1 MKKIKLFLVK
11 FLFFIIGNLPFSI
24 IYLIS
29 NFLSFVVHNL
39 AGYRVEVVE
48 NNLKSSNLNL
58 SKSQIKALKNKF
70 YSHFCDI
77 YLEMIKLDCLTKNE
91 IKDRFKVLNPEIA
104 NNFFSNGKSVILMVS
119 HYGGYEWC
127 TTLNNYFEHQV
138 AAIYTPLKDKELEKL
153 TLKSRKKHGIELIS
167 RYNALDKIRNLENS
181 GKKYIYGFMAD
192 QSPQI
197 RKINYWSKFLGVEV
211 PVFTGAER
219 MAKELNIPVIFA
231 KMSKIDRGK
240 YEMKLELITE
250 NPNSVKDFGITEK
263 YLRLV
268 ENQIHENP
276 DFYFWTHNR
285 FKHRKTN

>member
-29 NFLSFVVHNL
+29 NFLSFVVHNVV
-39 AGYRVEVVE
+39 GYRVTVVE

-58 SKSQIKALKNKF
+58 SQSQIKSLKNKF

-77 YLEMIKLDCLTKNE
+77 YLEMIKLDCLTKKQIE
-91 IKDRFKVLNPEIA
+91 DRFKVLNPEIA
-104 NNFFSNGKSVILMVS
+104 NNFFSKGKSVILMVS

-181 GKKYIYGFMAD
+181 GIKYMYGFVAD

-231 KMSKIDRGK
+231 KMSKIDRGQ

>member
-1 MKKIKLFLVK
+1 MKKIKIFFVK
-11 FLFFIIGNLPFSI
+11 FLFFIVGYLPFPI

-29 NFLSFVVHNL
+29 NCLSFIVYYL
-39 AGYRVEVVE
+39 IGYRVNVVE

-58 SKSQIKALKNKF
+58 SDQQIKILKKKF

-77 YLEMIKLDCLTKNE
+77 YLEMIKLDYLSKE
-91 IKDRFKVLNPEIA
+91 QIKDRFKILNPEIA
-104 NNFFSNGKSVILMVS
+104 NNFLVEGKSVILMVS

-127 TTLNNYFEHQV
+127 TTLDNFFEHQV

-153 TLKSRKKHGIELIS
+153 TRKSRERHGIKLIS
-167 RYNALDKIRNLENS
+167 RYTALD
-181 GKKYIYGFMAD
+181 D
-192 QSPQI
+192 I

-219 MAKELNIPVIFA
+219 LAKELNLPVVFA
-231 KMSKIDRGK
+231 KMSKIKRGR
-240 YEMKLELITE
+240 YEMKLELITD
-250 NPNSVKDFGITEK
+250 NPNSVKDFEITEM

-276 DFYFWTHNR
+276 SYYFWTHKR
-285 FKHRKTN
+285 FKHRKN

>member
-1 MKKIKLFLVK
+1 MV
-11 FLFFIIGNLPFSI
+11 
-24 IYLIS
+24 
-29 NFLSFVVHNL
+29 
-39 AGYRVEVVE
+39 GYRVTVVE

-58 SKSQIKALKNKF
+58 SQSQIKSLKNKF

-77 YLEMIKLDCLTKNE
+77 YLEMIKLDCLTKKQINN
-91 IKDRFKVLNPEIA
+91 RFKVLNPEIA
-104 NNFFSNGKSVILMVS
+104 NNFFSKGKSVILMVS

-181 GKKYIYGFMAD
+181 GIKYMYGFMAD

>member
-1 MKKIKLFLVK
+1 MV
-11 FLFFIIGNLPFSI
+11 
-24 IYLIS
+24 
-29 NFLSFVVHNL
+29 
-39 AGYRVEVVE
+39 GYRVEVVE

-58 SKSQIKALKNKF
+58 SQRQIKALKNKF

-77 YLEMIKLDCLTKNE
+77 YLEMIKLDYLTNKE

>member
-39 AGYRVEVVE
+39 VGYRVEVVE

-58 SKSQIKALKNKF
+58 SQSQIKALKNKF

-77 YLEMIKLDCLTKNE
+77 YLEMIKLDYLTNKE

-167 RYNALDKIRNLENS
+167 RYNALDKIRNLEKS

-219 MAKELNIPVIFA
+219 MAKELDVPVVFA
-231 KMSKIDRGK
+231 KMSKIKRGR

-250 NPNSVKDFGITEK
+250 KPNSVEDFEITEK

-268 ENQIHENP
+268 ENQIHEDPNY
-276 DFYFWTHNR
+276 YFWTHNR
-285 FKHRKTN
+285 FKHRKN